1 MRTSNRHHSSHD
13 SHIWV
18 PFVDMLFVVV
28 AALIL
33 LGIDAKSKDKESRL
47 YRSLEQVDLAQAS
60 SEGGA
65 VPEAKGLI
73 RLEPSG
79 DVIVDGKKIQMLELR
94 RYLGSSSPNTHYLLA
109 VAQEAHA
116 GDGERVELILRDSK
130 LRYTRLFK
138 KLSNP
143 EEK

>member
-1 MRTSNRHHSSHD
+1 MRACNRHQWSHE

-33 LGIDAKSKDKESRL
+33 LGIDAQSKDKKSRL

-60 SEGGA
+60 SEGGT

-73 RLEPSG
+73 KLEPSG
-79 DVIVDGKKIQMLELR
+79 DVIIDGKKIDMPELR
-94 RYLGSSSPNTHYLLA
+94 RHLASSSPSTHYLLA
-109 VAQEAHA
+109 VAEHAHA
-116 GDGERVELILRDSK
+116 GDGERVELLLRDAK

-138 KLSNP
+138 KLPNA